1 MLNIPKVF
9 TQSASK
15 AMVQAQISAASM
27 GLSDL
32 GSGHILLGLCRC
44 ADELTRC
51 LMGDISVKEIEESV
65 AEHYGRGEVGFS
77 RVTGLTP
84 HAHRILLRSMTYA
97 NPEKRN
103 LAGTAHV
110 WLELLYEDGCTA
122 HQILMELGKTIDGLK
137 NELRNAAGEIERPE
151 RAKAIA
157 ASAEP
162 LQIKVVQV
170 KVQDAEEKN
179 EQEQNPLDAY
189 ARNLTQAAAES
200 KLEPLIGREAEL
212 SMMIRV
218 LGKKT
223 KNNPLLIGEPGVG
236 KSAIVEGLAQRI
248 AQGNAPEALRG
259 MQIYALD
266 LAQMVAGSK
275 YRGEFEERIKSVI
288 HAAQEAGNVILFI
301 DEMHTLI
308 GTGGTEGTL
317 DASNLLKPALARG
330 EMRVIGATTY
340 KEYRKYVEK
349 DPALARRFQRI
360 DVAEP
365 DKAQTLEIL
374 NGLRERYEAFHHVA
388 ISDEAIRAA
397 VELSDRY
404 VTDRYMPD
412 KAIDLIDEAASM
424 TKLNT
429 RSQALV
435 TEVPETER
443 PWQTEDVLPAQA
455 PVIGQKEVAHIVSEW
470 TGVPLGEVETDDQEK
485 TLHLEDKLAQRVI
498 GQTEAITTICRAIR
512 RARAGLNDPARP
524 LGVFM
529 LLGPSGVGKTELCK
543 ALSEA
548 LFGRESSLI
557 RIDMSEY
564 SEEASISRLIGS
576 PPGYVGHGEGGQLTD
591 AVLKQPYSIVLFD
604 EIEKAHPKIYNL
616 LLQLLDDG
624 QLTDSM
630 GRKVNFKNT
639 IIIMTSNAGISFDMD
654 KQMGFAQSESKGQ
667 EDRRSKTILAKV
679 KEVFRPEFLGRID
692 EIVVMNRLN
701 EEAGKR
707 IAALMLSRIKE
718 RLHNHSVDMTFD
730 PEVPALLAH
739 LGVDDM
745 SGARNLRRVIRD
757 QVETP
762 LSDVLLS
769 GNSVSAVNLSVQ
781 DDHIVVH

>member
-1 MLNIPKVF
+1 
-9 TQSASK
+9 
-15 AMVQAQISAASM
+15 
-27 GLSDL
+27 
-32 GSGHILLGLCRC
+32 
-44 ADELTRC
+44 
-51 LMGDISVKEIEESV
+51 
-65 AEHYGRGEVGFS
+65 
-77 RVTGLTP
+77 
-84 HAHRILLRSMTYA
+84 
-97 NPEKRN
+97 
-103 LAGTAHV
+103 
-110 WLELLYEDGCTA
+110 
-122 HQILMELGKTIDGLK
+122 
-137 NELRNAAGEIERPE
+137 
-151 RAKAIA
+151 
-157 ASAEP
+157 
-162 LQIKVVQV
+162 
-170 KVQDAEEKN
+170 
-179 EQEQNPLDAY
+179 
-189 ARNLTQAAAES
+189 
-200 KLEPLIGREAEL
+200 
-212 SMMIRV
+212 
-218 LGKKT
+218 
-223 KNNPLLIGEPGVG
+223 
-236 KSAIVEGLAQRI
+236 
-248 AQGNAPEALRG
+248 
-259 MQIYALD
+259 
-266 LAQMVAGSK
+266 
-275 YRGEFEERIKSVI
+275 
-288 HAAQEAGNVILFI
+288 
-301 DEMHTLI
+301 
-308 GTGGTEGTL
+308 
-317 DASNLLKPALARG
+317 
-330 EMRVIGATTY
+330 MRVIGATAY

-429 RSQALV
+429 RSQALA

-512 RARAGLNDPARP
+512 RARAGLNDPTRP